1 LFLNLGRFWLKSKK
15 LKKYKDG
22 VKTTITWET
31 GNQVVEKLRDQ
42 GIIATNY
49 PFIVAPEKVSIDY
62 KIR

>member
-1 LFLNLGRFWLKSKK
+1 M
-15 LKKYKDG
+15 
-22 VKTTITWET
+22 KTTITWET